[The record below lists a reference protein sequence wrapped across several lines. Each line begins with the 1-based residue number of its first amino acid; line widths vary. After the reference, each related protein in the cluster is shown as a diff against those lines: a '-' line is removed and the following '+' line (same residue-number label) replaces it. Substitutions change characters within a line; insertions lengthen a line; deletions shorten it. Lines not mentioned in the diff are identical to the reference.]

1 MVSLDFFVRY
11 RHMPVMTHARNVF
24 LIGPMGAGKSTI
36 GRQLAAL
43 LKKDFLDT
51 DHEIERH
58 TGVAIP
64 LIFEIE
70 GEPGFRRREALAIDE
85 LTRKT
90 NLVLATGGGAVLDA
104 DNRKALRDRGSVVYL
119 RAEIDI
125 LVERTRRD
133 RNRPLLQTLDPRA
146 KLEEIMR
153 VREPLYR
160 ATAHVIVE
168 TDRRN
173 SQAVARDVA
182 DNLKALWQNE
192 NSVT

>member
-1 MVSLDFFVRY
+1 MIIAS
-11 RHMPVMTHARNVF
+11 NVF

-43 LKKDFLDT
+43 LKKDFLDV
-51 DHEIERH
+51 DHEIERR
-58 TGVAIP
+58 TGAAIP

-70 GEPGFRRREALAIDE
+70 GESGFRRREALVVDE

-90 NLVLATGGGAVLDA
+90 NVVLATGGGAVLDA
-104 DNRKALRDRGSVVYL
+104 DNRKALRERGSVVYL

-133 RNRPLLQTLDPRA
+133 RNRPLLQTPDPRA

-160 ATAHVIVE
+160 ATAHVIIE

-173 SQAVARDVA
+173 PQMVARDVA
-182 DNLKALWQNE
+182 DNLKSLWQNE
-192 NSVT
+192 NPVS

>member
-1 MVSLDFFVRY
+1 MIIAS
-11 RHMPVMTHARNVF
+11 NVF
-24 LIGPMGAGKSTI
+24 LVGPMGAGKSTI

-43 LKKDFLDT
+43 LKKDFLDV
-51 DHEIERH
+51 DHEIERR
-58 TGVAIP
+58 TGAAIP

-70 GEPGFRRREALAIDE
+70 GEPGFRRREALAVDE

-90 NLVLATGGGAVLDA
+90 NVVLATGGGAVLDA
-104 DNRKALRDRGSVVYL
+104 DNRKALRERGSVVYL

-133 RNRPLLQTLDPRA
+133 RNRPLLQTPDPRA

-160 ATAHVIVE
+160 ATAHVIIE

-173 SQAVARDVA
+173 PQMVARDVA
-182 DNLKALWQNE
+182 DNLKSLWQNE
-192 NSVT
+192 NPVS

>member
-1 MVSLDFFVRY
+1 
-11 RHMPVMTHARNVF
+11 MTIASNVF
-24 LIGPMGAGKSTI
+24 LVGPMGAGKSTI

-43 LKKDFLDT
+43 LKKDFLDV
-51 DHEIERH
+51 DHEIERR
-58 TGVAIP
+58 TGAAIP

-70 GEPGFRRREALAIDE
+70 GESGFRRRETLVIDE

-90 NLVLATGGGAVLDA
+90 NVVLATGGGAVLDA
-104 DNRKALRDRGSVVYL
+104 DNRKALRERGSVVYL

-133 RNRPLLQTLDPRA
+133 RNRPLLQTPDPRA

-153 VREPLYR
+153 AREPLYR
-160 ATAHVIVE
+160 STAHVVIE

-173 SQAVARDVA
+173 PQMVARDVA
-182 DNLKALWQNE
+182 DTLKALWQNE
-192 NSVT
+192 NPVS

>member
-1 MVSLDFFVRY
+1 MIIAS
-11 RHMPVMTHARNVF
+11 NVF

-43 LKKDFLDT
+43 LKKDFLDV
-51 DHEIERH
+51 DHEIERR
-58 TGVAIP
+58 TGAAIP

-70 GEPGFRRREALAIDE
+70 GESGFRRREALAVDE

-90 NLVLATGGGAVLDA
+90 NVVLATGGGAVLDA

-133 RNRPLLQTLDPRA
+133 RNRPLLQTPDPRA

-160 ATAHVIVE
+160 ATAHVIIE

-173 SQAVARDVA
+173 PQMVARDVA
-182 DNLKALWQNE
+182 DNLKSLWQNE
-192 NSVT
+192 NTVS

>member
-1 MVSLDFFVRY
+1 MIIAS
-11 RHMPVMTHARNVF
+11 NVF
-24 LIGPMGAGKSTI
+24 LVGPMGAGKSTI

-43 LKKDFLDT
+43 LKKDFLDV
-51 DHEIERH
+51 DHEIERR
-58 TGVAIP
+58 TGAAIP

-70 GEPGFRRREALAIDE
+70 GESGFRRREALVVDE

-90 NLVLATGGGAVLDA
+90 NVVLATGGGAVLDP
-104 DNRKALRDRGSVVYL
+104 DNRKALRERGSVVYL

-133 RNRPLLQTLDPRA
+133 RNRPLLQTPDPRA

-160 ATAHVIVE
+160 ATAHVIIE

-173 SQAVARDVA
+173 PQMVARDVA
-182 DNLKALWQNE
+182 DNLKSLWQNE
-192 NSVT
+192 NTVS

>member
-1 MVSLDFFVRY
+1 
-11 RHMPVMTHARNVF
+11 MTITSNIF

-51 DHEIERH
+51 DHEIERR
-58 TGVAIP
+58 TGAAIP

-90 NLVLATGGGAVLDA
+90 NVILATGGGAVLDA
-104 DNRKALRDRGSVVYL
+104 GNRKSLHERGSVVYL

-125 LVERTRRD
+125 LVERTHRD
-133 RNRPLLQTLDPRA
+133 RGRPLLQTADPRA

-160 ATAHVIVE
+160 STAHVVVD
-168 TDRRN
+168 TDRR
-173 SQAVARDVA
+173 SPQVVARDVA
-182 DNLKALWQNE
+182 DTLKALWQNE
-192 NSVT
+192 NPVA

>member
-1 MVSLDFFVRY
+1 MIIAS
-11 RHMPVMTHARNVF
+11 NVF
-24 LIGPMGAGKSTI
+24 LVGPMGAGKSTI

-43 LKKDFLDT
+43 LKKDFLDV
-51 DHEIERH
+51 DHEIERR
-58 TGVAIP
+58 TGAAIP

-70 GEPGFRRREALAIDE
+70 GESGFRRRETLAIDE

-90 NLVLATGGGAVLDA
+90 NVVLATGGGAVLDP
-104 DNRKALRDRGSVVYL
+104 DNRKALRERGSVVYL

-133 RNRPLLQTLDPRA
+133 RNRPLLQTPDPRA

-160 ATAHVIVE
+160 ATAHVIIE

-173 SQAVARDVA
+173 PQMVARDVA
-182 DNLKALWQNE
+182 DNLKSLWQNE
-192 NSVT
+192 NTVS

>member
-11 RHMPVMTHARNVF
+11 WHMPAMTIASNVF
-24 LIGPMGAGKSTI
+24 LVGPMGAGKSTI

-43 LKKDFLDT
+43 LKKDFLDV
-51 DHEIERH
+51 DHEIERR
-58 TGVAIP
+58 TGAAIP

-90 NLVLATGGGAVLDA
+90 NVVLATGGGAVLDA
-104 DNRKALRDRGSVVYL
+104 DNRKALRERGSVVYL
-119 RAEIDI
+119 RAEIEI

-133 RNRPLLQTLDPRA
+133 RNRPLLQTPDPRA

-153 VREPLYR
+153 VREPLYL
-160 ATAHVIVE
+160 ATAHVIIE

-173 SQAVARDVA
+173 PQMVARDVA
-182 DNLKALWQNE
+182 DNLKSLWQNE
-192 NSVT
+192 NPVS

>member
-1 MVSLDFFVRY
+1 MIIAS
-11 RHMPVMTHARNVF
+11 NVF
-24 LIGPMGAGKSTI
+24 LVGPMGAGKSTI

-43 LKKDFLDT
+43 LKKDFLDV
-51 DHEIERH
+51 DHEIERR
-58 TGVAIP
+58 TGAAIP

-70 GEPGFRRREALAIDE
+70 GESGFRRREALVVDE

-90 NLVLATGGGAVLDA
+90 NVVLATGGGAVLDP
-104 DNRKALRDRGSVVYL
+104 DNRKALRERGSVVYL

-133 RNRPLLQTLDPRA
+133 RNRPLLQTPDPRA

-160 ATAHVIVE
+160 ATAHVIIE

-173 SQAVARDVA
+173 PQMVARDVA
-182 DNLKALWQNE
+182 NNLKSLWQNE
-192 NSVT
+192 NTVS

>member
-1 MVSLDFFVRY
+1 MIIAS
-11 RHMPVMTHARNVF
+11 NVF
-24 LIGPMGAGKSTI
+24 LVGPMGAGKSTI

-43 LKKDFLDT
+43 LKKDFLDV
-51 DHEIERH
+51 DHEIERR
-58 TGVAIP
+58 TGAAIP

-70 GEPGFRRREALAIDE
+70 GESGFRRREALAVDE

-90 NLVLATGGGAVLDA
+90 NVVLATGGGAVLDA
-104 DNRKALRDRGSVVYL
+104 DNRKALRERGSVVYL

-133 RNRPLLQTLDPRA
+133 RNRPLLQTPDPRA

-160 ATAHVIVE
+160 ATAHVIIE

-173 SQAVARDVA
+173 PQMVARDVA
-182 DNLKALWQNE
+182 DNLKSLWQNE
-192 NSVT
+192 NTVS

>member
-1 MVSLDFFVRY
+1 MIIAS
-11 RHMPVMTHARNVF
+11 NVF

-43 LKKDFLDT
+43 LKKDFLDV
-51 DHEIERH
+51 DHDIERR
-58 TGVAIP
+58 TGAAIP

-70 GEPGFRRREALAIDE
+70 GESGFRRRETLAIDE

-90 NLVLATGGGAVLDA
+90 NVVLATGGGAVLDA
-104 DNRKALRDRGSVVYL
+104 DNRKALRERGSVVYL

-133 RNRPLLQTLDPRA
+133 RNRPLLQTPDPRA

-160 ATAHVIVE
+160 ATAHVIIE

-173 SQAVARDVA
+173 PQMVARDVA
-182 DNLKALWQNE
+182 DNLKSLWQNE
-192 NSVT
+192 NPVS

>member
-1 MVSLDFFVRY
+1 MIIAS
-11 RHMPVMTHARNVF
+11 NVF
-24 LIGPMGAGKSTI
+24 LVGPMGAGKSTI

-43 LKKDFLDT
+43 LKKDFLDV
-51 DHEIERH
+51 DHEIERR
-58 TGVAIP
+58 TGAAIP

-70 GEPGFRRREALAIDE
+70 GESGFRRREALAVDE

-90 NLVLATGGGAVLDA
+90 NVVLATGGGAVLDP
-104 DNRKALRDRGSVVYL
+104 DNRKALRERGSVVYL

-133 RNRPLLQTLDPRA
+133 RNRPLLQTPDPRA

-160 ATAHVIVE
+160 ATAHVIIE

-173 SQAVARDVA
+173 PQMVARDVA
-182 DNLKALWQNE
+182 DNLKSLWQNE
-192 NSVT
+192 NTVS

>member
-1 MVSLDFFVRY
+1 
-11 RHMPVMTHARNVF
+11 MTTASNVF

-51 DHEIERH
+51 DHEIERC
-58 TGVAIP
+58 TGVVIP

-70 GEPGFRRREALAIDE
+70 GESGFRRREALAIDE

-104 DNRKALRDRGSVVYL
+104 DNRKALRERGSVVYL

-160 ATAHVIVE
+160 GTAHVVVE

-173 SQAVARDVA
+173 PQMVARDVA
-182 DNLKALWQNE
+182 DTLKALWQNE
-192 NSVT
+192 NPVS